1 MLKKNDSNYYSM
13 NDISL
18 AELADKYQTPL
29 YVYSADQ
36 IRKNIQHLQ
45 SVLAKYFDSYRIQ
58 YAVKANTNPHVLKIV
73 KETGIGA

>member
-36 IRKNIQHLQ
+36 IRKNIQQKSGASENGELIGDLQ
-45 SVLAKYFDSYRIQ
+45 RTC
-58 YAVKANTNPHVLKIV
+58 NN
-73 KETGIGA
+73 